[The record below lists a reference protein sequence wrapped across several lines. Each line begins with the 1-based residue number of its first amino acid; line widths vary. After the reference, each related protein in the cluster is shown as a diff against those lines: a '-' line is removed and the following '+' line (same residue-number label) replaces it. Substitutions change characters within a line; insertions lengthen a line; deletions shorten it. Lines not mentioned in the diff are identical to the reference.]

1 MTENNKTQKR
11 IWLVGGSE
19 GIGLA
24 LVMQLLEENYQLVV
38 SSRNAQQSPELMTLQ
53 DENPNN
59 LSLLDCDVTKKNSLA
74 ETSYQAWSVYDGL
87 DIWIYNAG
95 IYHPMKLQDWNIDAF
110 DTMNQVNYLGAVYLM
125 NHLLP
130 LFTAVKTAN
139 TTNQPQWLWNI
150 SLASDFGLP
159 YGGGYSAPKAAL
171 QNLAESLQPELSKTG
186 IELKVVNHGF
196 VKTRLTAKND
206 FEMLGLME
214 AEDAAQKI
222 KQALIHNRF
231 ETRFP
236 FNLAL
241 VLGTIKRLP
250 KSWALAITK
259 RMLKDG

>member
-1 MTENNKTQKR
+1 MKSNDKTQKR

-24 LVMQLLEENYQLVV
+24 LLRQLLEENYKVVV
-38 SSRNAQQSPELMTLQ
+38 SSRNAQQSPELRSLQ
-53 DENPNN
+53 NQTPDM
-59 LSLLDCDVTKKNSLA
+59 LFLLDCDVTDKEALA
-74 ETSYQAWSVYDGL
+74 EACYQAWSVYDGL
-87 DIWIYNAG
+87 DIWLYNAG
-95 IYHPMKLQDWNIDAF
+95 FYQPMKLQDWNIETF
-110 DTMNQVNYLGAVYLM
+110 VTMNQVNYLGAVYLM

-130 LFTAVKTAN
+130 LFKGRAN
-139 TTNQPQWLWNI
+139 LTDSHRPQWLWNI

-171 QNLAESLQPELSKTG
+171 QNLAESLQPELAEIG
-186 IELKVVNHGF
+186 IELKVINHGF

-206 FEMLGLME
+206 FDMLGLMTPE
-214 AEDAAQKI
+214 NASKKI
-222 KQALIHNRF
+222 KEALSNQRF

-241 VLGTIKRLP
+241 ILGIIKRLP
-250 KSWALAITK
+250 KSWALALTK

>member
-1 MTENNKTQKR
+1 MNNNHKTQKR
-11 IWLVGGSE
+11 VWLVGGSE

-24 LVMQLLEENYQLVV
+24 LVRQLLEENDKIVV
-38 SSRNAQQSPELMTLQ
+38 SSRNAQQNTELVNLHDQ
-53 DENPNN
+53 YPNN
-59 LSLLDCDVTKKNSLA
+59 LFLLDCDVTKNDSLA
-74 ETSYQAWSVYDGL
+74 VVTDQAWSVYDGL
-87 DIWIYNAG
+87 DTWIYNAG
-95 IYHPMKLQDWNIDAF
+95 VYNPMKLQDWNIDAF

-125 NHLLP
+125 NHLFP
-130 LFTAVKTAN
+130 LFSSTKDPSN
-139 TTNQPQWLWNI
+139 NSRLQWLWNI

-171 QNLAESLQPELSKTG
+171 QNLAESLQPELYEAG
-186 IELKVVNHGF
+186 IDLKVVNHGF

-206 FEMLGLME
+206 FDMLGLME
-214 AEDAAQKI
+214 PEDAAQKI

-236 FNLAL
+236 FNLAF

-250 KSWALAITK
+250 KSWALTITK

>member
-1 MTENNKTQKR
+1 MKNKDKTQKR

-19 GIGLA
+19 GIGLSLA
-24 LVMQLLEENYQLVV
+24 KQLLEESYKLVV
-38 SSRNAQQSPELMTLQ
+38 SSRNAEQNAELMSLQ
-53 DENPNN
+53 SQNPNN
-59 LSLLDCDVTKKNSLA
+59 LFLLDCDVTKKNLLV
-74 ETSYQAWSVYDGL
+74 ETCHQAWSVYDGL

-95 IYHPMKLQDWNIDAF
+95 VYHPMKLQDWDIDAF
-110 DTMNQVNYLGAVYLM
+110 ETMNQVNYLGAVYLM
-125 NHLLP
+125 NYLLP
-130 LFTAVKTAN
+130 LFTATIDSTN
-139 TTNQPQWLWNI
+139 TTRTQWLWNI

-171 QNLAESLQPELSKTG
+171 QNLAESLQPELFEAA
-186 IELKVVNHGF
+186 IDLKVINHGF

-206 FEMLGLME
+206 FDMLGLME
-214 AEDAAQKI
+214 PEDAAQKI
-222 KQALIHNRF
+222 KQALSQNRF

>member
-1 MTENNKTQKR
+1 MKNKDKNQKR

-19 GIGLA
+19 GIGLS
-24 LVMQLLEENYQLVV
+24 LVKQLLEESYKLVV
-38 SSRNAQQSPELMTLQ
+38 SSRNAQQNPELLTLQ
-53 DENPNN
+53 NQNPKNVF
-59 LSLLDCDVTKKNSLA
+59 LLDCDVTEKDSLA
-74 ETSYQAWSVYDGL
+74 EISYQAWSVYDGL

-95 IYHPMKLQDWNIDAF
+95 VYHPMKLQDWNIDAF
-110 DTMNQVNYLGAVYLM
+110 ETMNQVNYLGAVYIM

-130 LFTAVKTAN
+130 LFTSSANSTN
-139 TTNQPQWLWNI
+139 TTRPQWLWNI

-171 QNLAESLQPELSKTG
+171 QNLAESLQPELFKAG
-186 IELKVVNHGF
+186 VELKVINHGF

-206 FEMLGLME
+206 FDMLGLME
-214 AEDAAQKI
+214 PEDAAQKI
-222 KQALIHNRF
+222 KQALYHSRF

-236 FNLAL
+236 FNLAF

-250 KSWALAITK
+250 KYWSLAITK